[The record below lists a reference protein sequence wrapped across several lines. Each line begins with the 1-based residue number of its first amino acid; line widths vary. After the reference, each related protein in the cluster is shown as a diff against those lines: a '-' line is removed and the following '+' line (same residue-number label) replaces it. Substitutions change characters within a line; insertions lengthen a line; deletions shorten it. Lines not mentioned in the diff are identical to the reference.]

1 MTFPT
6 TYSVTD
12 QTYTATTVV
21 KFTIPAGISV
31 SDHLVL
37 IMGWDGSTAPQREA
51 SLSFTHITS
60 LAAGSQGLTLM
71 SKIADGNE
79 SGKTLSFSVA
89 NNESIIRFI
98 IYKGATGGVSF
109 GTAISSSVSTK
120 SMSLVTVAPSWGAGK
135 DTLFVAGLL
144 TSYNSASPTVTNFP
158 AAFSNRRSLATN
170 FEALG
175 GVSFTTIEASKSDTT
190 TSPGGEWGI
199 ETAGSMLPFAYA
211 VQGLTASGIAIT
223 SVSSDNEVQ
232 SQETDSPVVGTGLSA
247 GTVVTIKGIACTVA
261 SASSS
266 TSIKLTFPDFI
277 ANNIKVGTQA
287 SMLFGTTTFSV
298 SVQPAQGWKFTVM
311 SSPDISNTPSMAFG
325 QTPEVVTGDIVVFS
339 EWAYRNGATLSY
351 SVTVSTDGHV
361 TVFSGGD
368 SASLHVKYLFWDEST
383 SAYGTTAN
391 YSINAGSAGSI
402 VATSDHNIFQWFYSQ
417 NYTGSIGVR
426 IKKYLTDAGYTGP
439 LNRALFN
446 WLRSLGYT
454 GTLNNMINRFERE
467 YTNRHG

>member
-1 MTFPT
+1 MAFPT
-6 TYSVTD
+6 EFSITD
-12 QTYTATTVV
+12 QTYTSTTVV
-21 KFTIPAGISV
+21 KFTIPSGISV

-37 IMGWDGSTAPQREA
+37 IMGWDGTNAPQRET

-60 LAAGSQGLTLM
+60 IAAGSQGLTLM

-79 SGKTLSFSVA
+79 SGKTLSFSIN
-89 NNESIIRFI
+89 NNESIIRFM
-98 IYKGATGGVSF
+98 IYKGATGGVAF
-109 GTAISSSVSTK
+109 GTALSSSVSTK

-135 DTLFVAGLL
+135 DTLYVAGVL
-144 TSYNSASPTVTNFP
+144 TAYNSASPTVTSFP
-158 AAFSNRRSLATN
+158 AAFSRRRSLATN
-170 FEALG
+170 FEANG
-175 GVSFTTIEASKSDTT
+175 GVSFTTVEVSKSDTT
-190 TSPGGEWGI
+190 TSPSGEWGI
-199 ETAGSMLPFAYA
+199 ETAGSLLPFAYA
-211 VQGLTASGIAIT
+211 VQGITAGVGIT
-223 SVSSDNEVQ
+223 SVSADNEVY
-232 SQETDSPVVGTGLSA
+232 SQETDAAVVGTGLSA
-247 GTVVTIKGIACTVA
+247 STSVTIKGIACTVV

-266 TSIKLTFPDFI
+266 TSIKLNFPDFI

-287 SMLFGTTTFSV
+287 SMLFDSTTFSV

-325 QTPEVVTGDIVVFS
+325 QTPTVVTGDIVVFS

-391 YSINAGSAGSI
+391 YSINAGSAGGI

-417 NYTGSIGVR
+417 AYTGSLGVR
-426 IKKYLTDAGYTGP
+426 IKKYLADQGYTGP
-439 LNRALFN
+439 FNSALFN

-454 GTLNNMINRFERE
+454 GSLQNMINRFERE